1 MKVDT
6 AQAIIRTQCNTHD
19 AAEPLRRCLETEAPA
34 LLRTIRM
41 YVARAGVAE
50 GGDVETAALEV
61 LSRTAVEALKSP
73 ERFDPARPPK
83 AWLLGIAGKIILRV
97 QRKRAQGTRR
107 EIPVSRLGTP
117 EDERDEDIFDRLAEI
132 TSTLPEDAAIASEA
146 VRTLLALVSPDDQRV
161 LLLGVVCGLDGARLA
176 QELGISRGAARVRL
190 SRARDRLQAAYRQRE
205 ARHGQA

>member
-1 MKVDT
+1 
-6 AQAIIRTQCNTHD
+6 
-19 AAEPLRRCLETEAPA
+19 
-34 LLRTIRM
+34 
-41 YVARAGVAE
+41 
-50 GGDVETAALEV
+50 
-61 LSRTAVEALKSP
+61 
-73 ERFDPARPPK
+73 
-83 AWLLGIAGKIILRV
+83 LLGIAGKIILRV